1 MFKFFARIFG
11 YILNFIYNL
20 VNNYGL
26 AIIIFTILLR
36 LILLPINLKQQ
47 KTLKKSA
54 KVQEKLKEIQDKYS
68 NDPVRFNEE
77 VKNLY
82 ASENMSPFSGCLGSL
97 LQFIII
103 ISMFML
109 VSNPLTYMKQL
120 PKAKINEYKTEVKK
134 EANGEDV
141 SYIEIAIIKSIG
153 PKDDAVNINMNFLG
167 LDLSDI
173 PSKNFS
179 DIKVFIIPALYV
191 LTSFASMKIT
201 SSMNSNKKDE
211 KNKLTEEENE
221 KLKEEGK
228 LVEVNNNDELEAMES
243 MNKSMKYMMPIMT
256 VSIALIAPLGLALYW
271 FVSNLIMIIER
282 LAVNK
287 LVKEEE

>member
-82 ASENMSPFSGCLGSL
+82 ASENMSPFSG
-97 LQFIII
+97 
-103 ISMFML
+103 
-109 VSNPLTYMKQL
+109 
-120 PKAKINEYKTEVKK
+120 
-134 EANGEDV
+134 
-141 SYIEIAIIKSIG
+141 
-153 PKDDAVNINMNFLG
+153 
-167 LDLSDI
+167 
-173 PSKNFS
+173 
-179 DIKVFIIPALYV
+179 
-191 LTSFASMKIT
+191 
-201 SSMNSNKKDE
+201 
-211 KNKLTEEENE
+211 
-221 KLKEEGK
+221 
-228 LVEVNNNDELEAMES
+228 
-243 MNKSMKYMMPIMT
+243 
-256 VSIALIAPLGLALYW
+256 
-271 FVSNLIMIIER
+271 
-282 LAVNK
+282 
-287 LVKEEE
+287 